1 MSFTFSREEAVE
13 FDQHDE
19 LSAFR
24 DQFYIKDGQYYLDG
38 NSLGLLSKKAEQSV
52 LSLLDSW
59 KSYGIEGW
67 MEGEH
72 PWFTL
77 SEQLG
82 EKTAP
87 LIGAKPAEV
96 IVTGSITV
104 NLHQMLSTFYQPEGK
119 RTKIAADELNFP
131 SDIYT
136 LQSQIKLKGLNPDT
150 ELIKAASDNGTTLS
164 IEEIDRVLTDEVA
177 VLLLPSVLYRSGQL
191 LPMKE
196 LTKRAHEKGIIVG
209 FDLAHSIGAV
219 PHELHDWDVDF
230 AVWCNYKYMNNGPG
244 GTGGLFIHEKHHDR
258 LPGLKGWFGSNKEKQ
273 FDMAHTFTK
282 ADGAGAYQIGTPNI
296 LSTAPLIGS
305 LELFEEAGIHNLRKK
320 SLHQTQYMADF
331 FEQKL
336 RSFGMKKVTPS
347 ADEERG
353 GHIALQH
360 PYAAGICK
368 AMKADGIIPD
378 FRAPDIIRLAPAAF
392 YTSYQDLYEA
402 MQKIQK
408 IMVTE
413 DYKNYSN
420 ERNVIA

>member
-1 MSFTFSREEAVE
+1 MSFTFSREEAVL
-13 FDQHDE
+13 FDQQDE

-24 DQFYIKDGQYYLDG
+24 DQFYIKEGQYYLDG
-38 NSLGLLSKKAEQSV
+38 NSLGLLSKKAEQAV

-59 KSYGIEGW
+59 KNYGIEGW

-87 LIGAKPAEV
+87 LIGAKPDEV

-104 NLHQMLSTFYQPEGK
+104 NLHQMLSTFYQPDGK

-136 LQSQIKLKGLNPDT
+136 LQSQIKLKGLNPDI

-219 PHELHDWDVDF
+219 PHELHDWGVDF

-347 ADEERG
+347 ADEDRG

-368 AMKADGIIPD
+368 AMKAEGIIPD

-402 MQKIQK
+402 MQKIQR
-408 IMVTE
+408 IMETE
-413 DYKNYSN
+413 AYKNYSN

>member
-1 MSFTFSREEAVE
+1 MSFIFDLNEAQQ
-13 FDQHDE
+13 FDSQDE
-19 LSAFR
+19 IAAFR
-24 DQFYIKDGQYYLDG
+24 DEFYIKEGQYYLDG
-38 NSLGLLSKKAEQSV
+38 NSLGLLSKKAEQAV
-52 LSLLDSW
+52 LDLLSSW
-59 KSYGIEGW
+59 KDYGIEGW

-77 SEQLG
+77 SESLG

-87 LIGAKPAEV
+87 LIGAKPSEV

-131 SDIYT
+131 SDIYA
-136 LQSQIKLKGLNPDT
+136 LQSQIELKGLKP
-150 ELIKAASDNGTTLS
+150 EEQLIKAGSADDVTLTV
-164 IEEIDRVLTDEVA
+164 EEIDRVLSEEVA

-191 LPMKE
+191 LPIKE
-196 LTKRAHEKGIIVG
+196 ITKRAHEKGILVG

-219 PHELHDWDVDF
+219 PHQLHDWGVDF

-244 GTGGLFIHEKHHDR
+244 GTGGLYIHERHHDR
-258 LPGLKGWFGSNKEKQ
+258 LPGLKGWFGSDKERQ

-282 ADGAGAYQIGTPNI
+282 AEGAGAYQIGTPNI

-305 LELFEEAGIHNLRKK
+305 LALFEEAGIERLRQK
-320 SLHQTQYMADF
+320 SLHQTGYIAAFVEKELKQ
-331 FEQKL
+331 
-336 RSFGMKKVTPS
+336 FGIKKVTPS
-347 ADEERG
+347 ADAERG

-368 AMKADGIIPD
+368 AMKAEGIIPD

-392 YTSYQDLYEA
+392 YTSYQDLYQA
-402 MQKIQK
+402 MQLIKQ
-408 IMVTE
+408 IMQEET
-413 DYKNYSN
+413 YKTYSN